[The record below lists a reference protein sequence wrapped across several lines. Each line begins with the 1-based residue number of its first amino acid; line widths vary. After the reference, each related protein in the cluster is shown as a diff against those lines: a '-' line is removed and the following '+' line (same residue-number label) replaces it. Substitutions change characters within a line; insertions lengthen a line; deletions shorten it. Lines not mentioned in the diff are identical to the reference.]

1 MRILQ
6 RNYGLLTV
14 IMIAIFTFNPL
25 IANAKDEVKISPEL
39 RAKIKKAKIYRA
51 DLIEDQI
58 RREIREEGLHER
70 NDRLRKEAR
79 ERRER
84 LRERK
89 YND

>member
-1 MRILQ
+1 MRILHSKF
-6 RNYGLLTV
+6 GILTV
-14 IMIAIFTFNPL
+14 IMIAALTFNPL
-25 IANAKDEVKISPEL
+25 IANAKDEIKISPEL

-70 NDRLRKEAR
+70 NDRLRQEAR

-84 LRERK
+84 IREDR

>member
-1 MRILQ
+1 MGTLTSNSGIFTV
-6 RNYGLLTV
+6 LLMAV
-14 IMIAIFTFNPL
+14 LTFNPS
-25 IANAKDEVKISPEL
+25 ISYAEDEIKISPEL
-39 RAKIKKAKIYRA
+39 QAKIKKARIYRA

-79 ERRER
+79 ERREQ